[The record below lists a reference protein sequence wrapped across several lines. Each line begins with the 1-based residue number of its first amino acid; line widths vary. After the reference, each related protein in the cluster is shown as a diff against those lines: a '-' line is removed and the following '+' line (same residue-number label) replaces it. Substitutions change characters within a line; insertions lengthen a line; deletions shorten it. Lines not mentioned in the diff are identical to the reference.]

1 MFSPPSSSPPLQ
13 ELCLRLSCSYPAEAG
28 VAVFGETGREGPVL
42 KCGFEGRVLN
52 LAVGLLNGH
61 K

>member
-1 MFSPPSSSPPLQ
+1 M
-13 ELCLRLSCSYPAEAG
+13 
-28 VAVFGETGREGPVL
+28 FGETGREGPVL